1 MTTTANTEQT
11 DYWNGDEASHW
22 LVHEARYDAMLQ
34 PYADR
39 LLAAANIAPDTTV
52 LDLGCGAGA
61 TTLAAG
67 RAAAKGTAHGIDL
80 SAAMLRRAAERA
92 AEAALSNVTFEVAD
106 AQVHSF
112 AEAAY
117 DVVLSRFGV
126 MFFDD
131 PRAAFDNI
139 RRAVRPGGLLAFVCW
154 QPVPENE
161 WVLVPGL
168 AAAQHVALQPL
179 TEPGVPGP
187 FAFGDP
193 EVVRTVLT
201 ASGWQ
206 DVDVRDTRERLL
218 VGPNV
223 PDTVA
228 FLRDTGMGKRV
239 LAGLD
244 QQTTATVTDA
254 IAGALEP
261 FAASDGVWLGS
272 AAWLVTARR
281 T

>member
-1 MTTTANTEQT
+1 MTTTVNTEQS

-22 LVHEARYDAMLQ
+22 LVHEDRYDAMLQ
-34 PYADR
+34 PWADR
-39 LLAAANIAPDTTV
+39 LLAAAAIAPDAAV

-67 RAAAKGTAHGIDL
+67 RAAAEGSAHGVDL
-80 SAAMLRRAAERA
+80 SAPMLRRAAERA
-92 AEAALSNVTFEVAD
+92 TEAALANVTFEVAD

-112 AEAAY
+112 PRAAY

-131 PRAAFDNI
+131 PRAAFANI
-139 RRAVRPGGLLAFVCW
+139 RAAVRPGGALTFVCW

-168 AAAQHVALQPL
+168 AATQHVAVQPL

-193 EVVRTVLT
+193 EVVTAALT
-201 ASGWQ
+201 ESGWK
-206 DVDVRDTRERLL
+206 DVVVQDTRERLL
-218 VGPNV
+218 VGSDV

-239 LAGLD
+239 LAGVD
-244 QQTTATVTDA
+244 EPTAAIVSDA
-254 IAGALEP
+254 IAVALEP
-261 FAASDGVWLGS
+261 FATPDGVWLGS
-272 AAWLVTARR
+272 AAWLVTARNA
-281 T
+281 